1 MTVTQKNPEK
11 TMPRTKSKSVLR
23 IEFLDSTKEQE
34 VLANYLRGKDA
45 KGQILAATTAQ
56 LYPFAL
62 AEQDGVDPQDVE
74 FAFARSIAD
83 LEMQIK
89 VMRQYQQIKLGQN
102 RADNLQSDPPLAQK
116 TKSKKSIIAIDEEDE
131 DLISNSESS
140 DFSIFKFN

>member
-1 MTVTQKNPEK
+1 VARKKPKK
-11 TMPRTKSKSVLR
+11 TMTRIKSKGVLR
-23 IEFLDSTKEQE
+23 IEFLDSTNEQK

-62 AEQDGVDPQDVE
+62 AEQDGADPQDVA

-89 VMRQYQQIKLGQN
+89 VMRQYQKIKLNQN
-102 RADNLQSDPPLAQK
+102 RADNLQSDPPLAPK
-116 TKSKKSIIAIDEEDE
+116 TKSKKPVFAIDEEDD
-131 DLISNSESS
+131 DLIINSESS
-140 DFSIFKFN
+140 NFGVMKFN